1 MPPPSVSLHRSRF
14 LFLGLSASRRQ
25 LSGRLA
31 SATSF
36 PLVYID
42 DNLLYHLVAPEARIS
57 FRFAGLRPEGLST
70 FFSLSLSLLPLRLVL
85 GFFCIDASTTMPPR
99 SIFLLLVQFSIYLRH
114 RRQKYPR
121 NARDDAP
128 LKIKK
133 RVPLLVVSIS
143 SVIDSANRLSSSAAS
158 SFSSSAAALLPLFF
172 LFTLLRPIG
181 LSFSPR
187 SPSPLCSSPCA
198 REKVEEYGGKG
209 KKIRVVCDNVNV
221 CNEALSVQLKR
232 TLSADCGGSTDPC

>member
-70 FFSLSLSLLPLRLVL
+70 SFSLSLSLLPLRLVL

-181 LSFSPR
+181 LSFSLAL
-187 SPSPLCSSPCA
+187 PLLPA
-198 REKVEEYGGKG
+198 RLPAHARRWKNTAERGK
-209 KKIRVVCDNVNV
+209 RFV
-221 CNEALSVQLKR
+221 
-232 TLSADCGGSTDPC
+232 